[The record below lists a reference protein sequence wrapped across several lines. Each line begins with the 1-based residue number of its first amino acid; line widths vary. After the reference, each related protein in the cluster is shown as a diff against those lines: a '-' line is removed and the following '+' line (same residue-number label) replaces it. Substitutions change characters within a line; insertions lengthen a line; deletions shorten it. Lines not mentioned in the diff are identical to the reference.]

1 MSIEGLFSE
10 QTWALWGLLGTLVG
24 TGLLVAALLWTGAQ
38 VSEQARALWRSVR
51 GQRAAVIAAMDEP
64 ADPLVA
70 QLAALTRVPAG
81 VWAAF
86 LPAFLSA
93 LAEGLDRA
101 LNGEGEA
108 G

>member
-1 MSIEGLFSE
+1 MSLDGLFSE
-10 QTWALWGLLGTLVG
+10 QTWALWGLLGTLLG
-24 TGLLVAALLWTGAQ
+24 TLLLVAALLWTGAR
-38 VSEQARALWRSVR
+38 VGEQARALWRSVR
-51 GQRAAVIAAMDEP
+51 GQRAAVIAAVDEP
-64 ADPLVA
+64 GDPLVA

-81 VWAAF
+81 VWAVF